1 MREWE
6 KSHWEI
12 SFPHEAYVLY
22 FYVSH
27 QMLWKKNVNTVDA
40 CGSLP
45 ALALIQKQK
54 PVWLTVRRWEWDWG
68 KRMLTMTYL
77 LYYSTKIVTSVSDGK
92 AHAILKSSNVVEI
105 RVLHNVP
112 LAQGTV
118 CLSDVKIT
126 NKKTS
131 RNNPIMLWKC
141 QQNL

>member
-1 MREWE
+1 MNE
-6 KSHWEI
+6 KMGKYHWEF
-12 SFPHEAYVLY
+12 FPHEAYVLY

-27 QMLWKKNVNTVDA
+27 QLLWKKNVNTVDA

-54 PVWLTVRRWEWDWG
+54 PVWLTVRKWERAWG
-68 KRMLTMTYL
+68 KRMGATTYL
-77 LYYSTKIVTSVSDGK
+77 LHSLTKIATSVSDGK
-92 AHAILKSSNVVEI
+92 AHTILKSSNVLEI
-105 RVLHNVP
+105 RVLHNIP

-131 RNNPIMLWKC
+131 RNNPIILWKC